1 MRAVANLRDS
11 PRIRSQNN
19 LQLPCNSSKEEQYG
33 GTQKGIQVTTELLK
47 KVFAQSGL
55 SIDNGNTAFNFID
68 EELLRNYEHF
78 LQDPLRFRLKRKFKH
93 IGP

>member
-1 MRAVANLRDS
+1 MRDS
-11 PRIRSQNN
+11 PRIRTQNN
-19 LQLPCNSSKEEQYG
+19 LQLPCNSCKEEQCG

-47 KVFAQSGL
+47 KVFAQWGL

-78 LQDPLRFRLKRKFKH
+78 LQDPSRFRLKRKFKH